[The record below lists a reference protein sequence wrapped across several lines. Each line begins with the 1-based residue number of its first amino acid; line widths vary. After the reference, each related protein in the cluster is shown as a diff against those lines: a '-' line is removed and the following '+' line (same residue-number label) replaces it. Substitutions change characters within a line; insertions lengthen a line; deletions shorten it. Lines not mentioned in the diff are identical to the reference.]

1 MEATKEAEP
10 QAAPEMN
17 ENSDCQE
24 NVNPLKTI
32 RFSDNIND
40 TIGAFQVVKPRAISQ
55 ENEDSESEDM
65 LEDLKTKLADLV
77 EDSEDLELNK
87 TGESLA
93 SFRDTDLNKTSES
106 LVSFRNDEPK
116 RAKNKKLLRL
126 FPPKNVST
134 CSSWYF

>member
-1 MEATKEAEP
+1 MEAANEAEP
-10 QAAPEMN
+10 RGASEMN
-17 ENSDCQE
+17 ENSDSQE

-77 EDSEDLELNK
+77 EDTDDLELNK
-87 TGESLA
+87 TGESLD

-106 LVSFRNDEPK
+106 LVSFRDTEAKN
-116 RAKNKKLLRL
+116 AKNKKLLRL

-134 CSSWYF
+134 SSSVCF